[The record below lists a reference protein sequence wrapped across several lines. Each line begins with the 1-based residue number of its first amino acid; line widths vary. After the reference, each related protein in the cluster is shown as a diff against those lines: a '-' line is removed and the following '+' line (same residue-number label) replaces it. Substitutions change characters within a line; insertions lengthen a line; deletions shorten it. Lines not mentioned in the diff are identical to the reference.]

1 MIKDQKITKTLHYY
15 FVVLLFV
22 LIPVAG
28 ILLNK
33 IIPQAGF
40 YWETL
45 QLHTSM
51 ETLGA
56 VIAIV
61 VAVLF
66 TKREGIEPSK
76 YFLPIAAGFA
86 CMGIIDGFHGTMSEG
101 NSFVFTHAMAG
112 LFGSLGFCSVWIP
125 GINDVL
131 KKHNALFLFFVF
143 LACALGMFS
152 LLFPAYV
159 PSMLNE
165 KGYTDLA
172 VNIHY
177 AASIL
182 FLGGALRLAI
192 DYQQTNKFEYFI
204 LLCMS
209 LMFCLSEVN
218 FKCSAL
224 WTAEWWFILGV
235 RLLAYLVML
244 RFLFND
250 YQRLVDRLNVALK
263 EQEIT
268 EKKLREEHGRL
279 ISIFDSMDDP
289 IYVADPKTYEVLY
302 VNEAARIL
310 WGESQGQTCYTVFQ
324 NLDAPCPFCTNKE
337 IFGQKTGESHVW
349 EFYHEKI
356 NKWFRNVDKAIPWS
370 DGRMVRLEIAVNIDD
385 VKQAEKAMKET
396 ADMKSRFISMASHEL
411 RTPLTTIQESVN
423 IVLEGIAGNISEEQ
437 NHILSLTKANI
448 KRLSRLV
455 NDILDFQKLQS
466 GKMPFDFSDQNL
478 NIVLKE
484 ICDSFVKQAE
494 KKGLFI
500 RYNFNEDLPLVYCD
514 KDRITQVILNV
525 INNAIKF
532 TKEGGI
538 VVSAISEGKNVHI
551 KIIDTGPGI
560 SKKDITRL
568 FKTFE
573 QIRTN
578 ENLAIKGTG
587 LGLAISKEIISEHK
601 GRIWVESEQGKG
613 SEFHF
618 TLPIKK

>member
-1 MIKDQKITKTLHYY
+1 MTEDQNIKKNIHYY
-15 FVVLLFV
+15 FVMFLFV
-22 LIPVAG
+22 LIPVVG

-33 IIPQAGF
+33 IIPHEVF
-40 YWETL
+40 YWEKL

-61 VAVLF
+61 VAALF
-66 TKREGIEPSK
+66 AKREDIEPSN

-86 CMGIIDGFHGTMSEG
+86 CMGILDGFHSTLSVGD
-101 NSFVFTHAMAG
+101 SFIFTHAMAG
-112 LFGSLGFCSVWIP
+112 FFGSLGFCCIWIP
-125 GINDVL
+125 GINEAF
-131 KKHNALFLFFVF
+131 KKHNALFLFFIL
-143 LACALGMFS
+143 LACLLGMLS

-159 PSMLNE
+159 PLMHS
-165 KGYTDLA
+165 KTGYTALA

-182 FLGGALRLAI
+182 FLGGALRLTI
-192 DYQQTNKFEYFI
+192 DYQKTNKFEYFI
-204 LLCMS
+204 LLCLS
-209 LMFCLSEVN
+209 LLFCLSEVSFN
-218 FKCSAL
+218 YSFF
-224 WTAEWWFILGV
+224 WTTEWWFIHCV
-235 RLLAYLVML
+235 RLLAYLVVL

-263 EQEIT
+263 DREKA
-268 EKKLREEHGRL
+268 EKKLQEEHNRL
-279 ISIFDSMDDP
+279 ISIFDSMEDP

-310 WGESQGQTCYTVFQ
+310 WGGLQGQACYKVFQ
-324 NLDAPCPFCTNKE
+324 NLDAPCSFCTNKE
-337 IFGQKTGESHVW
+337 IFGQKTGEPHVW
-349 EFYHEKI
+349 EFYHDKI

-370 DGRMVRLEIAVNIDD
+370 DGRMVRLEISVNIDD

-396 ADMKSRFISMASHEL
+396 SDMKSKFISMASHEL

-423 IVLEGIAGNISEEQ
+423 IVLDGITGSLNQEQ
-437 NHILSLTKANI
+437 SHILSLTKTNI

-466 GKMPFDFSDQNL
+466 GKMPFYFADN
-478 NIVLKE
+478 NINVVIKD
-484 ICDSFVKQAE
+484 ICESFAGPAG
-494 KKGLFI
+494 KKGLFV
-500 RYNFNEDLPLVYCD
+500 RYNLDESMPLVHCD
-514 KDRITQVILNV
+514 KDRITQVILNIV
-525 INNAIKF
+525 NNAIKF

-538 VVSAISEGKNVHI
+538 VISASLDKNTAHI
-551 KIIDTGPGI
+551 KVIDTGPGI
-560 SKKDITRL
+560 HKKDMTRL

-601 GRIWVESEQGKG
+601 GRIWVESEEGKG

-618 TLPIKK
+618 TIPLK